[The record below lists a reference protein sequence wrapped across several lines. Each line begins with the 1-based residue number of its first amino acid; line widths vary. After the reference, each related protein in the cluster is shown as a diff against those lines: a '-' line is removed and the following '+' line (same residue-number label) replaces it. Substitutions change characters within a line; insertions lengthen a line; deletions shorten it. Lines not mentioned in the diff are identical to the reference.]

1 MGRVWEAGRVLARRL
16 PSRWPWAQAARL
28 SASEVGLVLVWGVLA
43 LTMSHYLWGAFF
55 AGLGWITAV
64 WSVAGVL
71 ALRERRAVAQTG
83 RPRC

>member
-1 MGRVWEAGRVLARRL
+1 M
-16 PSRWPWAQAARL
+16 
-28 SASEVGLVLVWGVLA
+28 LVWGVLA

-64 WSVAGVL
+64 WSVAGML
-71 ALRERRAVAQTG
+71 ALPERRAVAQTG